1 MALMSLAEPNAA
13 AFGREGDEGL
23 LARHGTA
30 LLALA
35 RASIAWQLSARA
47 AAAFPLDDHPPELR
61 AKRAVFV
68 TLSVAERLRGCVGTP
83 IAWRPLVEDVVDN
96 AAAAAL
102 KDRRFEPL
110 AAAELA
116 RVAIALS
123 LLSAPTPLP
132 ARSEAELLDVLV
144 PGRDGL
150 ILSDGRL
157 RAIFL
162 PQVWEHLAE
171 PRKFLGQL
179 KLKAGLAE
187 DHWSPRL
194 AFQRFTSTTV
204 AEPGAG
210 HD

>member
-1 MALMSLAEPNAA
+1 MAPMSSPELALPAREMGGDAA
-13 AFGREGDEGL
+13 L
-23 LARHGTA
+23 LARHGRP

-35 RASIAWQLSARA
+35 RASIAWRLETGT
-47 AAAFPLDDHPPELR
+47 PLPCDLGAHPPELR
-61 AKRAVFV
+61 ETRAVFV
-68 TLSVAERLRGCVGTP
+68 TLAAAGQLRGCVGTP
-83 IAWRPLVEDVVDN
+83 AAWRPLVEDVVDN